1 MTTFG
6 NRLKYARNGKKLTQ
20 TDVANKLGID
30 FTTISK
36 YENNKSEPDNEIL
49 RELASLYEVSVGW
62 LITGSTSGHEDTD
75 PNRITV
81 NGATELLSNEE
92 GLFLLDNLEMYRLLK
107 AKREKDRRKKE
118 EAGE

>member
-6 NRLKYARNGKKLTQ
+6 NRLRNARNGKKLTQ
-20 TDVANKLGID
+20 TDVAARLGLD

-49 RELASLYEVSVGW
+49 RELANLYEVSVGW
-62 LITGSTSGHEDTD
+62 LITGSTSEDEGSAPD
-75 PNRITV
+75 HLMV
-81 NGATELLSNEE
+81 NGATELLSDEE

-107 AKREKDRRKKE
+107 AKREKERRNKE